1 MDSDEK
7 RLDVSR
13 KAPVSEP
20 VLPRVALERVLARA
34 TELQSAGADAPE
46 AITESRLI
54 EVAHEV
60 GIDVNHV
67 RQAIAEERARGA
79 FDDPG
84 GGFLLDRMGPA
95 MLHSQR
101 TVPGDAGA
109 VQARIEAWMPRVE
122 SMVLRRKMPQRVS
135 WEPRKVA
142 LADALRVVTS
152 GGRSE
157 LVRADQVSAT
167 VSPVDDNRSVVR
179 FDVELS
185 ALRKSQRN
193 LAFGLGVVMNAV
205 VFAMWSA
212 PVLLITAG
220 SPNDALVAAGV
231 ATIGAAQ
238 VGAGFGIW
246 RAFRNSYRKT
256 LTRVQLRVDQMLDEL
271 ETGGLKAPPSLL
283 TQVRGALLGDQNSS
297 R

>member
-7 RLDVSR
+7 NLDVSR
-13 KAPVSEP
+13 KVPLPEP

-46 AITESRLI
+46 AISESRLI
-54 EVAHEV
+54 EVAKEV
-60 GIDVNHV
+60 GIDANHV
-67 RQAIAEERARGA
+67 RQALAEERTRGA
-79 FDDPG
+79 FDEPG
-84 GGFLLDRMGPA
+84 GGLLLDQMGPA
-95 MLHSQR
+95 MLNAQR
-101 TVPGDAGA
+101 TVPGNAGA

-122 SMVLRRKMPQRVS
+122 SMVVKRKMPQRVS

-142 LADALRVVTS
+142 LADALRVVAS

-167 VSPVDDNRSVVR
+167 VSAVDEGRSVVR

-193 LAFGLGVVMNAV
+193 MAVGLGVVLNAV

-220 SPNDALVAAGV
+220 SPNGAAVVAGV
-231 ATIGAAQ
+231 AAVGAAQ

-256 LTRVQLRVDQMLDEL
+256 LSRVQLRVDQMLDEL
-271 ETGGLKAPPSLL
+271 ESGGLKPPPSLL
-283 TQVRGALLGDQNSS
+283 TQVRGALLGD
-297 R
+297 